1 MQNKNIKMK
10 TLRVGLLVVSPILIG
25 YIYNILI
32 FMPNSMIITLWLMPI
47 AQLCYWFVIG
57 GIFAQI
63 YEDSLRAI
71 ITGNIA
77 GIISYVI
84 YIWQFLLV
92 EPTNRILGVSMLSQM
107 FSIGLVPITSRLGI
121 LFENNTNKFTQTT
134 LNAMQPIGLGFMIS
148 IFAIGYF
155 MNKRMIKNK
164 DA

>member
-10 TLRVGLLVVSPILIG
+10 TLRVSLLVLSPILIG

-32 FMPNSMIITLWLMPI
+32 FMPNSMIITIWLMPI

-63 YEDSLRAI
+63 YENSLRAI
-71 ITGNIA
+71 ITGNIV

-84 YIWQFLLV
+84 YIWQFILV
-92 EPTNRILGVSMLSQM
+92 EPTNRIIGISMLSQM
-107 FSIGLVPITSRLGI
+107 FSISLVPITSRLGI
-121 LFENNTNKFTQTT
+121 LFETNTNEFTQTT
-134 LNAMQPIGLGFMIS
+134 LNAMQPIGLFFMIS
-148 IFAIGYF
+148 IFAVGYY

-164 DA
+164 NS